1 MESVCTHSKRSVV
14 YHPTA
19 LFPSTD
25 TPAFGQVQAGEVT
38 KSAHPARFSPDDK
51 YSSKA
56 ILLPMIGKI
65 READRGNLHR
75 TSGHSKEA
83 LWAALDAEQ
92 WVDACALQRDRH

>member
-1 MESVCTHSKRSVV
+1 MESACTHSTRFVV
-14 YHPTA
+14 FDPTA

-56 ILLPMIGKI
+56 VLLPMFKKIGQ
-65 READRGNLHR
+65 ADRCDLHR
-75 TSGHSKEA
+75 TSGHSEEA
-83 LWAALDAEQ
+83 LWAALDSE
-92 WVDACALQRDRH
+92 

>member
-1 MESVCTHSKRSVV
+1 MESASTHSTRFVL

-19 LFPSTD
+19 LFPFTD

-56 ILLPMIGKI
+56 ILLPTIGNSG
-65 READRGNLHR
+65 EADRGNLHR
-75 TSGHSKEA
+75 TSGHSEEA
-83 LWAALDAEQ
+83 LWAALDSE
-92 WVDACALQRDRH
+92 